1 MCWRRIMVM
10 EWSTEKAQ
18 PATATAS
25 HTPRTAILFGALA
38 REGRGRGRCCVSRHF
53 VIIKLPPLLPSL
65 QPHGDAVGTGP
76 REW

>member
-1 MCWRRIMVM
+1 MCWWRIMVM

-18 PATATAS
+18 PAS
-25 HTPRTAILFGALA
+25 HTPRSNPFGGALA
-38 REGRGRGRCCVSRHF
+38 GGTREGPLLNPTF
-53 VIIKLPPLLPSL
+53 IIKLPPLLPSL